1 MITSEQVDK
10 IFPALIKAQSEMGNA
25 KKSSANPFFKSKYAD
40 LSEIIEVSKDV
51 LSANGIGII
60 QSPGGDGNTVTV
72 TARLIHVSGQWIED
86 TISLPLT
93 QNTPQAAG
101 SAITYGRRY
110 QLAALM
116 NMAQEDDDGNTASEK
131 PDPEFIKVKNALVD
145 YLNAGVFNH
154 PENVEKAIA
163 DKNLDNM
170 KKALAVAKGKENK

>member
-1 MITSEQVDK
+1 MITSDQVDK

-40 LSEIIEVSKDV
+40 LSEIIDVSKES
-51 LSANGIGII
+51 LSKNGIGII
-60 QSPGGDGNTVTV
+60 QSPGGNGNTVTV
-72 TARLIHVSGQWIED
+72 TARLIHESGQWIED

-131 PDPEFIKVKNALVD
+131 PDPEFLKVKTALID
-145 YLNAGVFNH
+145 YINAGAFAH
-154 PENVEKAIA
+154 PENVEMVIEKKDLA
-163 DKNLDNM
+163 KM
-170 KKALAVAKGKENK
+170 KEALAVAKVKEAK